1 MEKADLIKQMNE
13 VLADEFEVEVST
25 ITPEAKIMETL
36 QLDSL
41 SLVDMVA
48 LVENTFSVKI
58 QGEEVGKILTFND
71 LYDYIYTRISK

>member
-1 MEKADLIKQMNE
+1 MEKSELIKQMND
-13 VLADEFEVEVST
+13 VLADEFEVEASA

-48 LVENTFSVKI
+48 LVENTFHVKI
-58 QGEEVGKILTFND
+58 AGEEVGKILTFQQ
-71 LYDYIYTRISK
+71 LYDYIYDRIAK